1 MQVLEVI
8 NPGITT
14 TIQDLGRYGYQ
25 RYGLPVSGAMDVFS
39 LRVANGLVGNDE
51 REAGLEIT
59 AVGASFRFL
68 SDAVIAITGGD
79 LNPHINNQ
87 AVSMWHP
94 IVIEAGSRLDFIESR
109 AGFRAY
115 VAIHGGIDVPL
126 VLGSR
131 STDVRS
137 GIGGLDGCS
146 LQRNDILSIMTEE
159 SSLTFSGKTIR
170 FDDIPV
176 YDHHHDVRILLGPQD
191 DAFPSESISTLLSST
206 YRIGSASDR
215 VGYRLE
221 GPSIEHHTNAD
232 IISDATS
239 FGTIQIPGDGMPII
253 LFADRGTT
261 GGYAKIGTVISADL
275 GNLAQA
281 APGDTIN
288 FATVN
293 VDVAYQSLESQR
305 HVLIRISD
313 SKPIMFG
320 RREFSGFVSGKPF
333 RALSPIKEIES
344 SVTAP
349 ILSDHTVKVRAAEG
363 GLPTDF
369 TVHTRTIIESP
380 GE

>member
-8 NPGITT
+8 NPGIIT

-25 RYGLPVSGAMDVFS
+25 RYGVPVSGAMDVFS

-94 IVIEAGSRLDFIESR
+94 IVVAAGSRLDFIESR

-115 VAIHGGIDVPL
+115 LAIHGGIDIPL

-137 GIGGLDGCS
+137 GIGGLDGRS

-159 SSLTFSGKTIR
+159 SSLTFAGKTILL
-170 FDDIPV
+170 DDIPV

-191 DAFPSESISTLLSST
+191 DAFPPESISTLLSST
-206 YRIGSASDR
+206 YRIGLASDR

-221 GPSIEHHTNAD
+221 GPPIEHHNNAD

-281 APGDTIN
+281 APGDTIS
-288 FATVN
+288 FAMVN
-293 VDVAYQSLESQR
+293 LDVAYQSLASQR
-305 HVLIRISD
+305 EILIRIID
-313 SKPIMFG
+313 SKSIMFG
-320 RREFSGFVSGKPF
+320 RRESIGFVSDKPF
-333 RALSPIKEIES
+333 QVLSPIKEIGS
-344 SVTAP
+344 DVTEP
-349 ILSDHTVKVRAAEG
+349 ILSDHTVKVHSAEA
-363 GLPTDF
+363 GLPTNF
-369 TVHTRTIIESP
+369 TVHTRTIVETQ